1 MWDCKSYST
10 DGGIAMTFDE
20 MIFTIEDLNATQGV
34 SNEAVPH
41 GSNLLH
47 QFRKRQLERIMMYEE
62 ILGLYIET
70 RSVPFMEDDI
80 KGYITEV
87 VRRTN
92 TYMDHF
98 WPPTNNPFSHQ
109 ADFTSS
115 IIPEMLCTIFENIIK
130 SKRANLEVSAQK
142 DLTIEC
148 TFNISDGGKICFKN
162 KRVDVAVVQQCELA
176 FNGETTELPIPL
188 LAIECKT
195 NLDKNMLSGIEHSV
209 TELKKTFPTCH
220 YFVVTECSDFD
231 VKKSNYASSGI
242 DEMFILRKQKR
253 GVIRRNPELRN
264 PIDAS
269 LVYEV
274 AETLISN
281 INAMSSD
288 SVDLTTRMQNGK
300 LIGRDQ

>member
-1 MWDCKSYST
+1 
-10 DGGIAMTFDE
+10 MTFDE

-34 SNEAVPH
+34 SIEAIPH

-47 QFRKRQLERIMMYEE
+47 QFRKRQIERITMYQD
-62 ILGLYIET
+62 ILALYLET
-70 RSVPFMEDDI
+70 RSVPFTEDDI
-80 KGYITEV
+80 KGYIERV
-87 VRRTN
+87 VLRTN
-92 TYMDHF
+92 TYMNYF
-98 WPPTNNPFSHQ
+98 WPPANNPFSHQ

-115 IIPEMLCTIFENIIK
+115 IIP
-130 SKRANLEVSAQK
+130 QK

-148 TFNISDGGKICFKN
+148 TFDISDGGKICFKN

-176 FNGETTELPIPL
+176 FNGKTTELPIPL

-231 VKKSNYASSGI
+231 VKKANYASSGI

-269 LVYEV
+269 LVCEV

-281 INAMSSD
+281 IDDMSSD
-288 SVDLTTRMQNGK
+288 TVDLTTRMQNGK

>member
-1 MWDCKSYST
+1 
-10 DGGIAMTFDE
+10 MTFDE

-34 SNEAVPH
+34 SIEAIPH

-47 QFRKRQLERIMMYEE
+47 QFRKRQIERITMYQD
-62 ILGLYIET
+62 ILALYLET
-70 RSVPFMEDDI
+70 RSVPFTEDDI
-80 KGYITEV
+80 KGYIERV
-87 VRRTN
+87 VLRTN
-92 TYMDHF
+92 TYMNYF
-98 WPPTNNPFSHQ
+98 WPPANNPFSHQ

-130 SKRANLEVSAQK
+130 SKGAGLEVSAQK

-148 TFNISDGGKICFKN
+148 TFDISDGGKICFKN

-176 FNGETTELPIPL
+176 FNGKTTELPIPL

-231 VKKSNYASSGI
+231 VKKENYASSGI

-269 LVYEV
+269 LVCEV

-281 INAMSSD
+281 IDDMSSD
-288 SVDLTTRMQNGK
+288 TVDLTTRMQNGK

>member
-1 MWDCKSYST
+1 
-10 DGGIAMTFDE
+10 MTFDE

-34 SNEAVPH
+34 SIEAIPH

-47 QFRKRQLERIMMYEE
+47 QFRKRQIERITMYQD
-62 ILGLYIET
+62 ILALYLET
-70 RSVPFMEDDI
+70 RSVPFTEDDI
-80 KGYITEV
+80 KGYIERV
-87 VRRTN
+87 VLRTN
-92 TYMDHF
+92 TYMNYF
-98 WPPTNNPFSHQ
+98 WPPANNPFSHQ

-130 SKRANLEVSAQK
+130 SKGAGLEVSAQK

-148 TFNISDGGKICFKN
+148 TFDISDGGKICFKN

-176 FNGETTELPIPL
+176 FNGKTTELPIPL

-231 VKKSNYASSGI
+231 VKKANYASSGI

-269 LVYEV
+269 LVCEV

-281 INAMSSD
+281 IDDMSAD
-288 SVDLTTRMQNGK
+288 TVDLTTRMQNGK

>member
-1 MWDCKSYST
+1 
-10 DGGIAMTFDE
+10 MTFDE

-34 SNEAVPH
+34 PMEAVPH

-47 QFRKRQLERIMMYEE
+47 QFRKRQIERIAMYQE
-62 ILGLYIET
+62 ILALYLET
-70 RSVPFMEDDI
+70 RSVPFTEDDI
-80 KGYITEV
+80 KGYIERV
-87 VRRTN
+87 VQRTN
-92 TYMDHF
+92 TYMNYF
-98 WPPTNNPFSHQ
+98 WPPANNPFSHQ

-115 IIPEMLCTIFENIIK
+115 IIPEMLCMIFENIIK
-130 SKRANLEVSAQK
+130 SKEVDLEVSAQK

-148 TFNISDGGKICFKN
+148 TFDISDGGKICFKN
-162 KRVDVAVVQQCELA
+162 KRVDVAVVQQCELV

-231 VKKSNYASSGI
+231 VKKSNYASSRI

-281 INAMSSD
+281 IDAMSSD
-288 SVDLTTRMQNGK
+288 FIDLTTRMQNGK